1 MLNRYFVPVYGSN
14 EDVVAGGSAPAAE
27 KAERQRIYRTYLDRK
42 LGVGDVHIY
51 ILTADGEPLDG
62 MSVGEATVNDT
73 NLLNMLNRVV
83 KKLGNAPGQPVVNPG
98 PQSVA
103 PAAAADALVLHLSAR
118 GAARGT
124 SYRMFPAENWIVL
137 DKQEWMSLLPAGEAK
152 VNDKWTVGKD
162 VASKMLIK
170 FYPQTV
176 EITAGVERGRI
187 DRQELTLTVTSL
199 REGIVR
205 ARFDG
210 TLHMKHGSVA
220 QNEDF
225 FVDAVVTGFLEFD
238 SHTRTIRR
246 LRLVTKKATYRDE
259 EFLAALRS
267 VPQAAQ

>member
-1 MLNRYFVPVYGSN
+1 MYGSN
-14 EDVVAGGSAPAAE
+14 EDVAASGSATAAE

-51 ILTADGEPLDG
+51 ILTPNGEPLGG

-73 NLLNMLNRVV
+73 NLLNMLNGVV
-83 KKLGNAPGQPVVNPG
+83 KKLGSAPGEPVVSPG

-103 PAAAADALVLHLSAR
+103 PDSPADSLVLHLSAR
-118 GAARGT
+118 GATRGT
-124 SYRMFPAENWIVL
+124 NYRMFPAENWIVL
-137 DKQEWMSLLPAGEAK
+137 DKQEWTGLLPAGEAK
-152 VNDKWTVGKD
+152 MSETWTLGKD
-162 VASKMLIK
+162 LASKLLIK

-187 DRQELTLTVTSL
+187 DRQNLKLTVTSI
-199 REGIVR
+199 RDGVVR

-210 TLHMKHGSVA
+210 TLRMKHGSVA

-238 SHTRTIRR
+238 SGTRTIQR
-246 LRLVTKKATYRDE
+246 LRLVTRKATYRDE

-267 VPQAAQ
+267 VPRSAR